1 MSLIDEPGAGTV
13 HLAQNERVSSHYRGG
28 PGASGGGVGGTSCA
42 IQTVRDLLGRIAD
55 SDATILITG
64 ETGTGKEVA
73 ARALHRLGR
82 RRAGPFVAVN
92 CAALPEPLV
101 ESELF
106 GHARGAFTDARMA
119 RTGLFVQASGGTLL
133 LDDIGDMPLGLQPK
147 LLRALQERVVRP
159 VGGDS
164 EVPVDVRVVTT
175 SNRDLYAA
183 IEEGRFRP
191 DLYFRI
197 SVIQVEMPPLRARGS
212 DAVLLAQEFLTQFA
226 EQAGKRILRFSP
238 TAVERLLSYAWP
250 GNVRELRNCVE
261 RAVALTHSEEVAVE
275 DLPETLR
282 ADDRLHLPADTANR
296 SELVSLEEVEHR
308 HILRVVDAV
317 GGNKTLAAR
326 VLRLG
331 RKTLYRKLAAYRR
344 TTTLRTTEPRRSD

>member
-1 MSLIDEPGAGTV
+1 M
-13 HLAQNERVSSHYRGG
+13 
-28 PGASGGGVGGTSCA
+28 
-42 IQTVRDLLGRIAD
+42 RDLLGRIAD

-64 ETGTGKEVA
+64 ETGTGKELA

-133 LDDIGDMPLGLQPK
+133 LDDIGDMPLGIQPK
-147 LLRALQERVVRP
+147 LLRALQERAVRP

-175 SNRDLYAA
+175 SNRDLHAA

-191 DLYFRI
+191 DLYFRV
-197 SVIQVEMPPLRARGS
+197 SVIQVE
-212 DAVLLAQEFLTQFA
+212 
-226 EQAGKRILRFSP
+226 
-238 TAVERLLSYAWP
+238 
-250 GNVRELRNCVE
+250 
-261 RAVALTHSEEVAVE
+261 
-275 DLPETLR
+275 
-282 ADDRLHLPADTANR
+282 
-296 SELVSLEEVEHR
+296 LEEVERR
-308 HILRVVDAV
+308 HILRVMDAV

-344 TTTLRTTEPRRSD
+344 TTTLRTTSSRGARTS